1 MEDMP
6 RKDRPSVLYGHQPAL
21 IQTIIGVQQ
30 GHLVTHNFVYF
41 YRSYAVYLCH

>member
-21 IQTIIGVQQ
+21 IQTVLEYGRA
-30 GHLVTHNFVYF
+30 T
-41 YRSYAVYLCH
+41 